1 MFEVTVS
8 VFFSYYA
15 LIYRDLIILDG
26 VVWSIKGLY
35 SAGPEPF
42 SKESFVHGVAVHS
55 YSDLL
60 EIEWLTRMCYVSWLN
75 FSSSNQIFL
84 DFANMKP
91 GRLDTDLKIFEFRNS
106 QHTVS
111 NHLDTHLIISG
122 TDLKIPSYIETC
134 GRIDFLRT
142 DFFVSPPPP

>member
-1 MFEVTVS
+1 
-8 VFFSYYA
+8 
-15 LIYRDLIILDG
+15 
-26 VVWSIKGLY
+26 
-35 SAGPEPF
+35 
-42 SKESFVHGVAVHS
+42 
-55 YSDLL
+55 
-60 EIEWLTRMCYVSWLN
+60 
-75 FSSSNQIFL
+75 
-84 DFANMKP
+84 MKP

-142 DFFVSPPPP
+142 DFFVSPPPPLKLRIISVTIVVALIDIAVIDDV